1 MNIRKKFVI
10 FSVLLFVIPTCI
22 ATSISIENL
31 RNKTIEIIKQ
41 NIITV
46 ADDQSSNLQDFFRE
60 NISNLNV
67 IKSMPIT
74 ENLLIYSNNKTNP
87 KDIKK
92 NVDMLNE
99 FLISTKEEYFYLNDL
114 AVINKEELVIADSNN
129 ERIGQNIMLSDNDKR
144 KLLNNQIVVTN
155 IIERKEVNNGIKSAI
170 IVSPVFSE
178 GKYEGSILNVI
189 DMTYFK
195 TAVDNIHFFKT
206 GNVSIIDGNGKIAYS
221 NNKEF
226 KYSINRIE
234 GKNNLYSQ
242 WKQVNFNNNPKGII
256 NYNTN
261 GVEKIGYYSRISG
274 TDWIVFS
281 DVQWNEF
288 KIPLNENIKN
298 IIITLLF
305 IIVIATISYIFIMK
319 HFFKPLFNL
328 LESIKKI
335 KQGDYSDRFIYDKD
349 NEFGEISK
357 AFNELISKIEKKR
370 RYIKN
375 KNRELYCLTS
385 NIPGGVHRNIIK
397 DGEHIVDFLT
407 GGCLNLL
414 GYKRHEF
421 KKMFGRK
428 IFDVIYEEDRE
439 RVEREI
445 NDQISKNN
453 RFAVE
458 YRIKRKDGSIVWIL
472 DNGRIVEDREGK
484 IFSYN
489 VTININDAKI
499 AQEELRLSEER
510 YRIIMSQTEEII
522 FEWNVK
528 EDAISYSDNWQQKF
542 NIESNI
548 SNISKKIYNNN
559 SIYKDDLKEL
569 GKFLND
575 FINGEKYN
583 ETEIRIKNIDNEYIW
598 CKIRGTAM
606 FDQNDNLFKVIG
618 VIININKEKIE
629 SEKLLFKAQR
639 DSLTKLYN
647 KGTVEN
653 IIKEYMENSNISNKH
668 GALFIIDID
677 DFKSINDNMG
687 HLVGDDVLSNVSS
700 MFLNVFYENAIV
712 GRIGGDEFI
721 VFLKDIKSEKVI
733 YDKADKLVNG
743 FKAGYIENNLDYKVS
758 GSIGIA
764 KYPKDGESFGELFE
778 NADKALYLAKN
789 KGKDNYC
796 IFEKNI

>member
-1 MNIRKKFVI
+1 MNIRKKFVV
-10 FSVLLFVIPTCI
+10 FSVLLFIIPTCI

-31 RNKTIEIIKQ
+31 HNKTIEIIKQ

-74 ENLLIYSNNKTNP
+74 ENLLIYSNSKTNS

-92 NVDMLNE
+92 NVDMINE
-99 FLISTKEEYFYLNDL
+99 FLISTQKEYFYSNEL

-129 ERIGQNIMLSDNDKR
+129 ERIGQNIMLSDNDKK
-144 KLLNNQIVVTN
+144 KLLNNQIIVTN
-155 IIERKEVNNGIKSAI
+155 IIERKEINNGIKSAI
-170 IVSPVFSE
+170 IVSPIFSD

-195 TAVDNIHFFKT
+195 TAVDDIHFFKT

-221 NNKEF
+221 NNAEF
-226 KYSINRIE
+226 KYSINRIDS
-234 GKNNLYSQ
+234 KNNLYSQ
-242 WKQVNFNNNPKGII
+242 WKQVNFNSNPKGII
-256 NYNTN
+256 NYNIN
-261 GVEKIGYYSRISG
+261 GVDKIGYYSRISG
-274 TDWIVFS
+274 TDWVVFS
-281 DVQWNEF
+281 DVQWTEF

-305 IIVIATISYIFIMK
+305 IIAIAIISYIFIMK

-335 KQGDYSDRFIYDKD
+335 KQGDYSDRFVYDND

-357 AFNELISKIEKKR
+357 AFNELIDKIEKKKKH
-370 RYIKN
+370 IEN
-375 KNRELYCLTS
+375 KNRELQCLTS

-397 DGEHIVDFLT
+397 NGEHILDFLS
-407 GGCLNLL
+407 GGCLNLF

-421 KKMFGRK
+421 KRTFGRK

-439 RVEREI
+439 RVKREV
-445 NDQISKNN
+445 NDQISKYN
-453 RFAVE
+453 RFTVE
-458 YRIKRKDGSIVWIL
+458 YRIKRKDGSIIWLL
-472 DNGRIVEDREGK
+472 DSGRILKDRNGK
-484 IFSYN
+484 VFSYN
-489 VTININDAKI
+489 VAININDTKI
-499 AQEELRLSEER
+499 AQEKLRLSEER
-510 YRIIMSQTEEII
+510 YRIIMSQTEEVI
-522 FEWNVK
+522 FEWNI
-528 EDAISYSDNWQQKF
+528 EDDSISYSGNWKQKF
-542 NIESNI
+542 NIETNI
-548 SNISKKIYNNN
+548 SNISKKIYKSN
-559 SIYKDDLKEL
+559 SIYKEDFKDL
-569 GKFLND
+569 GKFLNC
-575 FINGEKYN
+575 FINGEKYK
-583 ETEIRIKNIDNEYIW
+583 ETEIRIKNRDNEYIW
-598 CKIRGTAM
+598 CKIRATSI
-606 FDQNDNLFKVIG
+606 FDKNNNLFKVIG

-629 SEKLLFKAQR
+629 SEELLFKAQR

-653 IIKEYMENSNISNKH
+653 IIKEYIENDNLKGNHAI
-668 GALFIIDID
+668 FIIDID
-677 DFKSINDNMG
+677 NFKSINDKMG
-687 HLVGDDVLSNVSS
+687 HLFGDSVLSNVSS
-700 MFLNVFYENAIV
+700 MFFRVFNEDAII

-721 VFLKDIKSEKVI
+721 VLLKNINSKKFVQQ
-733 YDKADKLVNG
+733 KANDLVKG
-743 FKAGYIENNLDYKVS
+743 FKMSFKEYSLNYKVS

-764 KYPKDGESFGELFE
+764 MYPENGQSYGELFE

-796 IFEKNI
+796 IFEEN

>member
-1 MNIRKKFVI
+1 MNIRKKFVV
-10 FSVLLFVIPTCI
+10 FSVLLFIIPTCI
-22 ATSISIENL
+22 ATSISIEKL
-31 RNKTIEIIKQ
+31 HNKTIEIIKQ

-74 ENLLIYSNNKTNP
+74 ENLLIYSNNKTNS

-92 NVDMLNE
+92 NVDMINE
-99 FLISTKEEYFYLNDL
+99 FLISTQKEYFYSNEL

-129 ERIGQNIMLSDNDKR
+129 ERIGQNIMLSDNDKK

-155 IIERKEVNNGIKSAI
+155 IIERKEINNGIKSAI
-170 IVSPVFSE
+170 IVSPIFSDD
-178 GKYEGSILNVI
+178 KYEGSILNVI

-195 TAVDNIHFFKT
+195 TAVDDIHFFKT

-221 NNKEF
+221 NNAEF
-226 KYSINRIE
+226 KYSINRIDS
-234 GKNNLYSQ
+234 KNNLYSQ
-242 WKQVNFNNNPKGII
+242 WKQVNFNSNPKGII
-256 NYNTN
+256 NYNIN
-261 GVEKIGYYSRISG
+261 GVDKIGYYSRISG
-274 TDWIVFS
+274 TEWVVFS

-349 NEFGEISK
+349 NEFGEIAK

-370 RYIKN
+370 RYIEN
-375 KNRELYCLTS
+375 KNRELHCLTS

-397 DGEHIVDFLT
+397 NGEHIVDFLS

-421 KKMFGRK
+421 RKMFGRK
-428 IFDVIYEEDRE
+428 IFDAIYEEDRE
-439 RVEREI
+439 RVKMEI
-445 NDQISKNN
+445 NDQISKYNK
-453 RFAVE
+453 FTVE
-458 YRIKRKDGSIVWIL
+458 YRIKRKDGSIIWLL
-472 DNGRIVEDREGK
+472 DSGRVLQDRDGTV
-484 IFSYN
+484 FSYN
-489 VTININDAKI
+489 VAININDAKI
-499 AQEELRLSEER
+499 AQEKLRLSEER

-522 FEWNVK
+522 FEWNV
-528 EDAISYSDNWQQKF
+528 EDDTVSYSDNWKQKF

-548 SNISKKIYNNN
+548 SNISKKIYKSN
-559 SIYKDDLKEL
+559 SIYKEDLKNL
-569 GKFLND
+569 GRFLNG
-575 FINGEKYN
+575 FISGEKYK
-583 ETEIRIKNIDNEYIW
+583 ETQIRIKNRDNEYIW
-598 CKIRGTAM
+598 FKIRATSI
-606 FDQNDNLFKVIG
+606 FDKNNNLFKVIG

-629 SEKLLFKAQR
+629 SEELLFKAQR

-653 IIKEYMENSNISNKH
+653 IIKEYIENDNLKGNHAI
-668 GALFIIDID
+668 FIIDID
-677 DFKSINDNMG
+677 NFKSINDKMG
-687 HLVGDDVLSNVSS
+687 HLFGDSVLSNVSS
-700 MFLNVFYENAIV
+700 MFFRVFNEDAII

-721 VFLKDIKSEKVI
+721 ILLKNINSKKFVQQ
-733 YDKADKLVNG
+733 KANDLVKG
-743 FKAGYIENNLDYKVS
+743 FKMSFKEYSLNYKVS

-764 KYPKDGESFGELFE
+764 MYPENGQSYGELFE

-796 IFEKNI
+796 IFEEN